1 MEMYDPKA
9 RKTFL
14 KRCQPTEDVV
24 LQDLAVGGRVT
35 IMSRPLAV
43 VRYLDQA
50 TQERF
55 KVTTTTTLC
64 LVKPDVYN
72 RAGDI
77 VDSIQAEG
85 LTVSRCRLVQL
96 SRAEAEE
103 FLAPRRKNRAFAA
116 AFADH
121 AKLLCADA
129 VLALEVKGNDSVSSM
144 HLLAGPAQPH
154 DALQAAPASIRAR
167 WGTDAIMNAVHVS
180 ASRDD
185 ADRELEFM
193 FSDARRLP
201 VVHDNCAVVILKPHA
216 FAAGLL
222 GTLLRFFLS
231 QDVEVSGVRSIA
243 LSRRDA
249 ADYLA
254 AYKGVVPEYSGWVQQ
269 LSAGACVILQ
279 VRGEDIIP
287 RVRELVGP
295 YDPQIAKALR
305 PDSLRARFGVD
316 SIRNAVHCTDLED
329 DGPLESQFL
338 FETVL
343 G

>member
-1 MEMYDPKA
+1 MYDPKA

-193 FSDARRLP
+193 FSDARR
-201 VVHDNCAVVILKPHA
+201 
-216 FAAGLL
+216 
-222 GTLLRFFLS
+222 
-231 QDVEVSGVRSIA
+231 
-243 LSRRDA
+243 DA